1 MLSAAG
7 ARQPNSQENS
17 MKHIILGALIAM
29 ATVSSAAAQ
38 SRAND
43 KPVSI
48 VLVHGA
54 FVDGSGWKAVYDI
67 LTRDGY
73 EVLVVQNPT
82 VTLDGDV
89 EATRQVIARARKPV
103 VLVGHSYG
111 GAVITEAGSDPK
123 VRNLVYIAAFAPDV
137 GESVYELATRPTP
150 GEVGPPLLP
159 PSDGFLMVD
168 AAKFPTSFA
177 QDVDASITGFMA
189 VAQVPW
195 GLGAVQHK
203 ITRAA
208 WKDKPVRFM
217 LTTQDR
223 MIPPSTQRFMA
234 SRAGAKVVEL
244 SSSHAAMLSHPK
256 EVAAFVESVAAEAD

>member
-1 MLSAAG
+1 
-7 ARQPNSQENS
+7 
-17 MKHIILGALIAM
+17 MKHMIWRLFV
-29 ATVSSAAAQ
+29 ATLATLPSTLHAAPPE
-38 SRAND
+38 

-54 FVDGSGWKAVYDI
+54 FVDASGWKQVYDI
-67 LTRDGY
+67 LTQDGY

-82 VTLDGDV
+82 VTLEGDV
-89 EATRQVIARARKPV
+89 EATRQVIAKATKPV

-137 GESVYELATRPTP
+137 GESVFELATRPVP
-150 GEVGPPLLP
+150 GESGPPLLP
-159 PSDGFLMVD
+159 PADGFIIVD
-168 AAKFPTSFA
+168 PAKFPTSFA
-177 QDVDASITGFMA
+177 ADVDISVTGFMA

-195 GLGAVQHK
+195 GLGAVQPK
-203 ITRAA
+203 LTKAA

-223 MIPPSTQRFMA
+223 MVSPTTQRFMA
-234 SRAGAKVVEL
+234 TRAKAKLVEL
-244 SSSHAAMLSHPK
+244 HSSHAAMLSHPK
-256 EVAAFVESVAAEAD
+256 EVAAFIEGAATEGK